1 MEEKVSALVS
11 RIEQSNLLDSDK
23 EHLYVQIR
31 HALEASVVPVLI
43 SRLPK
48 DALHSFTQNL
58 STLTSEA
65 YIRFIAD
72 AMKEDAVLDEV
83 EQSMMEV
90 LDVIAQTLTQ
100 AGIT

>member
-1 MEEKVSALVS
+1 MEEKLSALVS
-11 RIEQSNLLDSDK
+11 RIERSNLLDSDK

-31 HALEASVVPVLI
+31 HALEASVAPVLM

-48 DALHSFTQNL
+48 DTLHSFTLNL
-58 STLTSEA
+58 SSLTTEA

-72 AMKEDAVLDEV
+72 AMREDAALDEV
-83 EQSMMEV
+83 ELSMVEV